1 MVKDIEELNNILNK
15 ITANPLDTNAKND
28 LIEWKRIAS
37 TNKFYNHMAMMGR
50 LLKTSET
57 NYEINS
63 QEKKAFLNQD
73 NSIIAEILYKKLIEK
88 ANIDNNIVKNINW
101 NLNGKTFEDKAI
113 DIIAE
118 MNKYI
123 I

>member
-1 MVKDIEELNNILNK
+1 
-15 ITANPLDTNAKND
+15 
-28 LIEWKRIAS
+28 
-37 TNKFYNHMAMMGR
+37 MAMMGR

-113 DIIAE
+113 EIINE

>member
-1 MVKDIEELNNILNK
+1 ME
-15 ITANPLDTNAKND
+15 KN
-28 LIEWKRIAS
+28 R
-37 TNKFYNHMAMMGR
+37 
-50 LLKTSET
+50 LKTSET

-113 DIIAE
+113 EIINE